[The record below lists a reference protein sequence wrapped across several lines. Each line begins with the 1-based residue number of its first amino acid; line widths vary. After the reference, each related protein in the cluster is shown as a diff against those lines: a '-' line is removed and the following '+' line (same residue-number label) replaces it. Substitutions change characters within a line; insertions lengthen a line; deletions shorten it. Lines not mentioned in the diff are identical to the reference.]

1 MHTGIRTGTRI
12 EEAAMIF
19 LSSLSGSGFYLND
32 DMIVRIEALPDTVI
46 TMTDGKT
53 MRVKES
59 PEEIINRMVTY
70 RRRIYQ
76 GNLEVE

>member
-1 MHTGIRTGTRI
+1 
-12 EEAAMIF
+12 MIF

-32 DMIVRIEALPDTVI
+32 DMIVRIEVLADTMI

-53 MRVKES
+53 VRVKES
-59 PEEIINRMVTY
+59 PEEIIDRMVAY

>member
-1 MHTGIRTGTRI
+1 
-12 EEAAMIF
+12 MIL

-59 PEEIINRMVTY
+59 PEEIIDRMVAY

>member
-1 MHTGIRTGTRI
+1 
-12 EEAAMIF
+12 MI
-19 LSSLSGSGFYLND
+19 LLTTLGGSGFYLND
-32 DMIVRIEALPDTVI
+32 DLIVRIEALADTVI

-59 PEEIINRMVTY
+59 PEEIIDRMVAY

-76 GNLEVE
+76 GNLEVK